1 MKPSRIPRLSD
12 VTPAAA
18 RSWLRRMH
26 AAGLLFCLDDDPRDI
41 VSTANGQPLFTAE
54 ECVTVSELLN
64 QLFVALGDAV
74 HDLAFDVVSQTF
86 HTHQERAMHR
96 SLYG

>member
-12 VTPAAA
+12 TTPAAA
-18 RSWLRRMH
+18 RSWLQRMH
-26 AAGLLFCLDDDPRDI
+26 TAGLLFCLDDDPRDI
-41 VSTANGQPLFTAE
+41 VSLADGKPVFSEDECATVSSLLRQLFTA
-54 ECVTVSELLN
+54 
-64 QLFVALGDAV
+64 LGDSV

-86 HTHQERAMHR
+86 HTRQERAMHR